1 MEAFG
6 GYLEPSSLMS
16 FLRIVFLQP
25 CRPGLPALIQNRPIS
40 GDTWPLFL
48 TTALEREGT
57 ASFQAFQGEREVS
70 GMPMVLRWALPG
82 VSSLQQQQRVD
93 QYWARASFV
102 V

>member
-1 MEAFG
+1 MLRA
-6 GYLEPSSLMS
+6 SSLMS

-70 GMPMVLRWALPG
+70 GMPVVLRWALPG